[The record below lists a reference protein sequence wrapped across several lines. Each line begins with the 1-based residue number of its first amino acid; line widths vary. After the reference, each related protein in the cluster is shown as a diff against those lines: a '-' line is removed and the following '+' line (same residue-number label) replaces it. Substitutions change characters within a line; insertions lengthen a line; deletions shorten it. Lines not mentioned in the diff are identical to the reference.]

1 MKNKYRLTDYFM
13 GMRKDDIVE
22 LNEEEARMLKK
33 IIIRY
38 YSKKEIHDIV
48 RDRITDKLKDIIQDI
63 ENGKYQKVMKDLSE
77 SPAGDGWGKD
87 NRYIDFSHVA
97 NDLISNHID
106 DIGTALEFLEELDES
121 KQQKEIIEKRI
132 KELI

>member
-13 GMRKDDIVE
+13 GMNKDDIVE
-22 LNEEEARMLKK
+22 LNEKEAHMLKN

-63 ENGKYQKVMKDLSE
+63 ENGKYQKVIKDLSE
-77 SPAGDGWGKD
+77 SPAGDAYGED
-87 NRYIDFSHVA
+87 NYYIDFSYVA
-97 NDLISNHID
+97 NDLISNDID
-106 DIGTALEFLEELDES
+106 DIGTALQFLEALKNDNN
-121 KQQKEIIEKRI
+121 
-132 KELI
+132 